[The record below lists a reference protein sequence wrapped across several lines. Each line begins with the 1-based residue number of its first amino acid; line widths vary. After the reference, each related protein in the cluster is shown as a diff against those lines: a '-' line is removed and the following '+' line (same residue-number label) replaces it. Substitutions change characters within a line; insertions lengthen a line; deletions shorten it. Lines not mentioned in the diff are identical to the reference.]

1 MENNDLLI
9 FKVTNNKKPI
19 IFSDVDGTLYNDFNI
34 LDETKKDIS
43 FAQKNMADFNIC
55 TESPVFERMLNV
67 SNEVNANY
75 LIASSGSQIYDL
87 KQNKIIKT
95 WPMSFENLKK
105 ILDFIKNEDVQM
117 LFWDN
122 ENYYFTNENYY
133 RNNEIILHH
142 FLNIDSIN
150 KNAKKY
156 NNEEI
161 MPLKIE
167 IYGQKDLLKRKEVN
181 ERLLVKLKTLDN
193 ISIFSVGSHLE
204 ILFKNITKA
213 SAISWM
219 ANNIYSCSINDVM
232 AIGDGN
238 NDLDMLK
245 LVGFSYA
252 MANANQ
258 EVLKIAKFFTSA
270 VEQNGLG
277 KAIIDYLYRLK
288 NITRKYMLHNF
299 NEKD

>member
-55 TESPVFERMLNV
+55 TGNPVFERMLNV

-193 ISIFSVGSHLE
+193 IFIFSVGSHLE

-219 ANNIYSCSINDVM
+219 ANNIYSCSINGVM

-277 KAIIDYLYRLK
+277 EAIIDYLYK
-288 NITRKYMLHNF
+288 KYY
-299 NEKD
+299 

>member
-55 TESPVFERMLNV
+55 TGNPVFERMLNV

-193 ISIFSVGSHLE
+193 ISIFSVCSHLE

-232 AIGDGN
+232 AIGDV
-238 NDLDMLK
+238 DMLK

-277 KAIIDYLYRLK
+277 EAIIDYLYRLK

>member
-55 TESPVFERMLNV
+55 TGNPVFERMLNV

-245 LVGFSYA
+245 LVDFSYA

-277 KAIIDYLYRLK
+277 EAIIDYLYCLK

>member
-19 IFSDVDGTLYNDFNI
+19 IFSDVYGTLYNDFNI

-55 TESPVFERMLNV
+55 TGNPVFERMLNV

-277 KAIIDYLYRLK
+277 EAIIDYLYRLK

>member
-55 TESPVFERMLNV
+55 TGNPVFERMLNV

-204 ILFKNITKA
+204 ILFKNITKT

-277 KAIIDYLYRLK
+277 EAIIDYLYRLK

>member
-55 TESPVFERMLNV
+55 TGNPVFERMLNV

-232 AIGDGN
+232 AIADGN
-238 NDLDMLK
+238 NDLDLLK

-270 VEQNGLG
+270 VEQNSLG
-277 KAIIDYLYRLK
+277 EAIIDYLYRLK

>member
-9 FKVTNNKKPI
+9 FKVTNNKKLI

-43 FAQKNMADFNIC
+43 FAQKNMANFNIC
-55 TESPVFERMLNV
+55 TGNPVFERMLNV

-161 MPLKIE
+161 MLLKIE

-277 KAIIDYLYRLK
+277 EAIIDYLYRLK

>member
-55 TESPVFERMLNV
+55 TGNPVFERMLNV

-232 AIGDGN
+232 AIRDGN

-277 KAIIDYLYRLK
+277 EAIIDYLYRLK

>member
-55 TESPVFERMLNV
+55 TRNPVFERMLNV

-75 LIASSGSQIYDL
+75 LIALSGSQIYDL

-245 LVGFSYA
+245 LVDFSYA

-277 KAIIDYLYRLK
+277 EAIIDYLYRLK

>member
-55 TESPVFERMLNV
+55 TGNSVFERMLNV

-277 KAIIDYLYRLK
+277 EAIIDYLYRLK

>member
-55 TESPVFERMLNV
+55 TGNPVFERMLNV

-75 LIASSGSQIYDL
+75 LIASTGSQIYDL

-245 LVGFSYA
+245 LVDFSYA

-277 KAIIDYLYRLK
+277 EAIIDYLYRLK

>member
-55 TESPVFERMLNV
+55 TGNPVFERMLNV

-258 EVLKIAKFFTSA
+258 EVLKI
-270 VEQNGLG
+270 
-277 KAIIDYLYRLK
+277 
-288 NITRKYMLHNF
+288 
-299 NEKD
+299 

>member
-55 TESPVFERMLNV
+55 TGNPVFERMLNV

-245 LVGFSYA
+245 LVDFSYA

-277 KAIIDYLYRLK
+277 EAIIDYLYRLK

>member
-55 TESPVFERMLNV
+55 TGNPVFERMLNV

-117 LFWDN
+117 LFWD
-122 ENYYFTNENYY
+122 NENYY

-277 KAIIDYLYRLK
+277 EAIIDYLYRLK

>member
-55 TESPVFERMLNV
+55 TGNPVFERMLNV

-142 FLNIDSIN
+142 FLNIDLIN

-219 ANNIYSCSINDVM
+219 ANNIYSCFINDVM

-277 KAIIDYLYRLK
+277 EAIIDYLYRLK

>member
-55 TESPVFERMLNV
+55 TGNPVFERMLNV

-133 RNNEIILHH
+133 RNNEIILHY

-245 LVGFSYA
+245 LVDFSYA
-252 MANANQ
+252 MANTNQ

-277 KAIIDYLYRLK
+277 EAIIDYLYRLK

>member
-55 TESPVFERMLNV
+55 TGNPVFERMLNV

-75 LIASSGSQIYDL
+75 LIASSRSQIYDL

-117 LFWDN
+117 LFRDN

-193 ISIFSVGSHLE
+193 ISIFNVGSHLE

-277 KAIIDYLYRLK
+277 EAIIDYLYRLK

>member
-55 TESPVFERMLNV
+55 TGNPVFERMLNV

-219 ANNIYSCSINDVM
+219 ANNIYSCSINDVIT
-232 AIGDGN
+232 IGDGN

-245 LVGFSYA
+245 LVDFSYA

-277 KAIIDYLYRLK
+277 EAIIDYLYRLK

>member
-55 TESPVFERMLNV
+55 TGNPVFERMLNV

-75 LIASSGSQIYDL
+75 LIASSSSQIYDL

-245 LVGFSYA
+245 LVDFSYA

-277 KAIIDYLYRLK
+277 EAIIDYLYRLK

>member
-55 TESPVFERMLNV
+55 TGNPVFERMLNV

-117 LFWDN
+117 LFCDN

-193 ISIFSVGSHLE
+193 ISIFSGGSHLE

-277 KAIIDYLYRLK
+277 EAIIDYLYRLK

>member
-1 MENNDLLI
+1 
-9 FKVTNNKKPI
+9 
-19 IFSDVDGTLYNDFNI
+19 
-34 LDETKKDIS
+34 
-43 FAQKNMADFNIC
+43 
-55 TESPVFERMLNV
+55 
-67 SNEVNANY
+67 
-75 LIASSGSQIYDL
+75 
-87 KQNKIIKT
+87 
-95 WPMSFENLKK
+95 
-105 ILDFIKNEDVQM
+105 M

-238 NDLDMLK
+238 NDDLDMLK

-277 KAIIDYLYRLK
+277 EAIIDYLYRLK

>member
-55 TESPVFERMLNV
+55 TENPVFERMLNV

-277 KAIIDYLYRLK
+277 EAIIDYLYRLK

>member
-55 TESPVFERMLNV
+55 TGNPVFERMLNV

-117 LFWDN
+117 LFWNN

-204 ILFKNITKA
+204 ILFKNITKT

-277 KAIIDYLYRLK
+277 EAIIDYLYRLK

>member
-1 MENNDLLI
+1 MENNDSLI
-9 FKVTNNKKPI
+9 FKVTNDKKPI

-43 FAQKNMADFNIC
+43 FAQKNNADFNIC
-55 TESPVFERMLNV
+55 TGNPIFERMLNV
-67 SNEVNANY
+67 SSEVNANY

-87 KQNKIIKT
+87 KQKKIIKT
-95 WPMSFENLKK
+95 WPMSFDNLKK

-122 ENYYFTNENYY
+122 DNYYFINDNYY

-142 FLNIDSIN
+142 FLNVDSIK

-156 NNEEI
+156 NNEKI

-181 ERLLVKLKTLDN
+181 ERLLGRLKTLDN
-193 ISIFSVGSHLE
+193 ISVFSVGSHLE
-204 ILFKNITKA
+204 ILFKNVTKA
-213 SAISWM
+213 SAINWM
-219 ANNIYSCSINDVM
+219 TNNIYFCSINDIM

-258 EVLKIAKFFTSA
+258 EVLNIAKFFTSA

-277 KAIIDYLYRLK
+277 EAIIDYLYRLK